1 MSAMSDLNA
10 SLQLVELEHR
20 IAEQEKTIADLSE
33 MVVEQWKK
41 IDMLER
47 RLGALREE
55 FEASSAS
62 RSQVPEPP
70 PPHY

>member
-1 MSAMSDLNA
+1 MTESETVLRVA
-10 SLQLVELEHR
+10 ELELR
-20 IAEQEKTIADLSE
+20 VSGQDKIIADLSE

-47 RLGALREE
+47 RLGALHEE
-55 FEASSAS
+55 FEASSAA
-62 RSQVPEPP
+62 RIQLPEPP